1 MIVVSDSLSHIVKTH
16 GLEFLGQLLENGQN
30 LITNEKLTHFLPGKG

>member
-1 MIVVSDSLSHIVKTH
+1 MSNSLSHVVKTYS
-16 GLEFLGQLLENGQN
+16 LEFLGHLKKQTD